1 MRRPL
6 LILTAITFLTWV
18 GARVTAVAL
27 PLVALA
33 ETGEVWATGLVGGM
47 SGLPLLTV
55 GWWGRPLRERLS
67 SGRALAVVMVVQ
79 AAGLAVVPL
88 AALVGHVGAVS
99 LCASGLVTGVAT
111 ALLGPAE
118 RALVADLADAGGPTA
133 GEASAARWLA
143 WQDLAHRVSM
153 IFAPPLGAWLVVM
166 WGAEP
171 LLWCQ
176 TLVVLAGAAAMLAVP
191 RAGGRGTGRGEAGGS
206 VPVTA
211 VLRAQPQVAVA
222 ILAAGVGGVCWFGF
236 TLGLAVLGVEHGM
249 PGALIA
255 AGMSGYGAASVVAS
269 LVAPL
274 LVDRLPRLATAV
286 GSWAVLG
293 LAFVAL
299 PAVVPHLV
307 AVALVSA
314 VGGAATPWGIAAL
327 NAMISERTTG
337 AARRAA
343 FTAETVLHSGG
354 ASLGLLVG
362 GAIIGWYGAG
372 PVLVVT
378 GAVQVLA
385 AVVGLLVAGRLG
397 SRRRPRSGWSRRW
410 RRLGACASSCCD
422 TDRRPPTWRA
432 CSTPVPPGR
441 D

>member
-33 ETGEVWATGLVGGM
+33 ETGEAWATGLVGGM

-55 GWWGRPLRERLS
+55 GWWGRGLRERLV
-67 SGRALAVVMVVQ
+67 SGRALAVVMLVQ
-79 AAGLAVVPL
+79 AAGLAIVPV

-99 LCASGLVTGVAT
+99 LCASGLVTGVAG

-118 RALVADLADAGGPTA
+118 RALVADLADAGHDDA
-133 GEASAARWLA
+133 GHDDADGTGGTAARWLA

-153 IFAPPLGAWLVVM
+153 IFAPPLGAWLVVA

-176 TLVVLAGAAAMLAVP
+176 AAVVLVGAAAMLGVP
-191 RAGGRGTGRGEAGGS
+191 RAGARTTGRSEAGPT
-206 VPVTA
+206 PVLA
-211 VLRAQPQVAVA
+211 VLRAHPQVAVGVV
-222 ILAAGVGGVCWFGF
+222 AAGVGGLCWFGF

-249 PGALIA
+249 PGALVA
-255 AGMSGYGAASVVAS
+255 AGMSGYGATSVLAS

-274 LVDRLPRLATAV
+274 VVDRLPRLATAV
-286 GSWAVLG
+286 GTWAVLG
-293 LAFVAL
+293 LAFAAL
-299 PAVVPHLV
+299 PAVVPSL
-307 AVALVSA
+307 AGVALVSA
-314 VGGAATPWGIAAL
+314 VGGLATPFGIAAL
-327 NAMISERTTG
+327 NALISERTSG
-337 AARRAA
+337 PERRAA

-362 GAIIGWYGAG
+362 GAVIGWVGAG
-372 PVLVVT
+372 PALVAT
-378 GAVQVLA
+378 GVVQVAA
-385 AVVGLLVAGRLG
+385 AVVGLLAARTLGVRARATAEMPVAAV
-397 SRRRPRSGWSRRW
+397 SG
-410 RRLGACASSCCD
+410 
-422 TDRRPPTWRA
+422 
-432 CSTPVPPGR
+432 
-441 D
+441 